1 MAKSYC
7 GRSTP
12 AAMGMATTLYAIA
25 HDKFWYTFAI
35 VACASSN
42 ASTTCQQLRKNETRK
57 T

>member
-1 MAKSYC
+1 
-7 GRSTP
+7 
-12 AAMGMATTLYAIA
+12 MGMATTLYAIA